1 MAATLGAGTMLLI
14 GIDRLKDADVL
25 LPAYDDAQG

>member
-1 MAATLGAGTMLLI
+1 MSTLLI

-25 LPAYDDAQG
+25 LPAYDDAQGVTTAFA